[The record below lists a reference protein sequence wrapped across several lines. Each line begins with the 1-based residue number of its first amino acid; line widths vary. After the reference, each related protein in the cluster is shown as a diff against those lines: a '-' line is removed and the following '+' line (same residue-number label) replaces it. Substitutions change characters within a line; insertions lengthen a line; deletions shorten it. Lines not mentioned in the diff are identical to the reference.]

1 MKDGIFV
8 SLKIPEDFKKRANFK
23 PSHVD
28 AKSFSQPFL
37 RVKGSLGTN
46 WGSFKAFNTSGKEV
60 WLLNAWRLFLM
71 ANGWRGKQAKR
82 LQQRMH
88 LFG

>member
-8 SLKIPEDFKKRANFK
+8 SLKIPKDFKKRANFK
-23 PSHVD
+23 RSHVD

-46 WGSFKAFNTSGKEV
+46 WGSFKAFQHQWERSVASKCLESFPNGK
-60 WLLNAWRLFLM
+60 WLER
-71 ANGWRGKQAKR
+71 
-82 LQQRMH
+82 
-88 LFG
+88 